1 MRRTYVRRSEH
12 EMKCNAEIG
21 LFMKPSSMKKEKRM
35 KIAVTSK
42 EPFLDSQVDPR
53 FGRAAYILIVDTDTF
68 DFEVLNNKENAN
80 AFKGAGIQA
89 ASMVSDKGARVLL
102 TGYCGPKAFQVL
114 EAAKINVADN
124 VEGTVRDAIDS
135 FNEGKLT
142 FADKANAE
150 AQW

>member
-1 MRRTYVRRSEH
+1 
-12 EMKCNAEIG
+12 
-21 LFMKPSSMKKEKRM
+21 M
-35 KIAVTSK
+35 KIAITSK
-42 EPFLDSQVDPR
+42 EPHLDSQVDPR
-53 FGRAAYILIVDTDTF
+53 FGRAAYILFVDTETF
-68 DFEVLNNKENAN
+68 DFEVLDNKENVD

-124 VEGTVRDAIDS
+124 VNGTVRDAVTS